1 MATTTMANSVSTK
14 LSQLLKGLGFKVE
27 FDSTENDAV
36 DTQTRDW
43 EAWLLARHF
52 SKTDSPYCLRC
63 ECVGCGGHIYVSF
76 DLYRSGRVLYSFR
89 EYDVFPEEEGKPWD
103 VLEYASR
110 QDVIAYLDK
119 VRDYVSKHCG
129 VADYS
134 LAESVVISILC
145 REGNG
150 MLLGE
155 LPRSLRTKKVC
166 EAAVSENGH
175 AIKYV
180 PEENQT
186 AALFE
191 IAVSLN
197 GWAVLDIPE
206 SARTKGLWMKAAHEY
221 CLGDNH
227 PVLHMEKPDKD
238 VLKEALSWGQT
249 GILWKIQSD
258 PKFTGMVD
266 ELIDYAVEQRA
277 YALDDVSYENMTR
290 ERCETAVRLFGDEA
304 LDFIPD
310 GLREKYDLL

>member
-1 MATTTMANSVSTK
+1 MAYATMNVTTS

-27 FDSTENDAV
+27 CDNTNDAV
-36 DTQTRDW
+36 DTHQDW
-43 EAWLLARHF
+43 DALLLARHF
-52 SKTDSPYCLRC
+52 RKAESPYCLRC
-63 ECVGCGGHIYVSF
+63 RWVGRGHTEVRF
-76 DLYRSGRVLYSFR
+76 DLYRSRRVLYSFR

-119 VRDYVSKHCG
+119 VRDYVAKHFG

-134 LAESVVISILC
+134 LSESVVSGILS

-155 LPRSLRTKKVC
+155 LPRSIRTKKVC

-180 PEENQT
+180 PEEHQT

-191 IAVSLN
+191 IAVSQN

-206 SARTKGLWMKAAHEY
+206 SSRTKKLWMKATHED

-258 PKFTGMVD
+258 SKFDGMVD
-266 ELIDYAVEQRA
+266 ELIDYAVEQWS
-277 YALDDVSYENMTR
+277 YALDDVSYERMTR
-290 ERCETAVRLFGDEA
+290 ERCERAMKAFGDA
-304 LDFIPD
+304 VLDFIPES
-310 GLREKYDLL
+310 LQVKYSL